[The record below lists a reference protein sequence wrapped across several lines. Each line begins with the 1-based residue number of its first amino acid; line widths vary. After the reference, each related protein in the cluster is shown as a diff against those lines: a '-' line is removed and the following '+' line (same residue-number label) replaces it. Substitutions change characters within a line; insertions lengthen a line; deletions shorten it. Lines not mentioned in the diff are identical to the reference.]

1 MGVELPQSLSEFNL
15 WLTDRKAI
23 WSRHRKEGK
32 ADAQG
37 RFPATGQLS
46 SSSGGVGKKKPMGVM
61 DLVRNAALAGM
72 LRFRRM
78 SDAGVIYI
86 CILIQLLRGS
96 GRLLSFKSLILPLET
111 SRCGQ

>member
-1 MGVELPQSLSEFNL
+1 MPQSLSEFNL

-32 ADAQG
+32 TDAQG

-61 DLVRNAALAGM
+61 DLVRNAALAGIIVYGTFAGRSGEWHAM
-72 LRFRRM
+72 LREHTTQVTR
-78 SDAGVIYI
+78 SN
-86 CILIQLLRGS
+86 S
-96 GRLLSFKSLILPLET
+96 GLVS
-111 SRCGQ
+111 